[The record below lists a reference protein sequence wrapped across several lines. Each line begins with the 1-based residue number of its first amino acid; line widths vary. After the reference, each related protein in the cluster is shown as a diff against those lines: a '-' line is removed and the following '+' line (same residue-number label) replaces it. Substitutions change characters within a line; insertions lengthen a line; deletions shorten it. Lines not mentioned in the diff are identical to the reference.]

1 MYPGESKNRLDY
13 YAEFFSLKKIR
24 FEITPSY
31 FGNAITINVNS
42 DELYLVSSHSCRFI
56 FDFYLKEFVASKIY
70 DEYPILD
77 AICAGEILAQL
88 SEMISSTNINNNVFY
103 ILKQKQSFNP
113 SSYVLFNMK
122 SIMTCIYK
130 LTDDLCHKYI
140 SDIEKK
146 YLVSALKSGIDFEE
160 NNNVIADV
168 EFSFLADKILDN
180 ENNKD

>member
-1 MYPGESKNRLDY
+1 MEINLYLGESKNRLDY
-13 YAEFFSLKKIR
+13 YTEFFTLQKIR

-31 FGNAITINVNS
+31 FGNEITINVNS
-42 DELYLVSSHSCRFI
+42 DELCLVCAHSCRFI

-70 DEYPILD
+70 DEYPLLD

-88 SEMISSTNINNNVFY
+88 SEMISSTGINNNVFF
-103 ILKQKQSFNP
+103 ILKQKHSFNP

-130 LTDDLCHKYI
+130 LTDELCYKYI
-140 SDIEKK
+140 NEIK
-146 YLVSALKSGIDFEE
+146 
-160 NNNVIADV
+160 NNMFADV
-168 EFSFLADKILDN
+168 EFSFIADKILDN